1 MEKLTHFLW
10 AKVVAVILCIVSA
23 FCACGTLV
31 LFAISAN
38 YSEGELLDELYQSAA
53 DNYAASIVDHYEKAR
68 DQNKNQALSMFD
80 GTSLNYAVVKS
91 NSIDITQKGL
101 SPQNWG
107 TYLYGTPETAKD
119 YTYHFISAPED
130 ADGQYSYNT
139 SSILSGLGM
148 GDFTNYA
155 QQIAV
160 KEEIIR
166 DVVYA
171 KDTGLFYVVTDQAFI
186 LVRSLMIGYEKYDS
200 SYDGAA
206 FDGYS
211 CYYIDD
217 LDRPYYIDDDYRIVT
232 LDLSQ
237 DCEYTLIIDDCNSV
251 LRIVREEHI
260 LSDADE
266 VPESEGFDAAQQ
278 TVGEIADIDI
288 LSGETTTAD
297 VWNNR
302 DIHVVECLPEDANV
316 YQTGYRDI
324 SGSIVYYEIDES
336 DSGEE
341 ETFYH
346 VLSYVNPDMACKGD
360 LFDQA
365 RQINNLVQAAA
376 RYGTL
381 VEVVFI
387 SLAIASFIFLMYAAG
402 KRRGDNEIHLRI
414 WDRMFFEI
422 YTAGM
427 FAIELLLFVG
437 TILLLDEVENDFL
450 LYHLVTM
457 GVQAAAVFAVI
468 AIVYCMGLAVR
479 IKSKNFWNYTLVYRI
494 CRWIKRKKD
503 RFVQKFHENPSLMKK
518 TIWILAAWFAIEFFT
533 LIVFLVFGCAF
544 TNGVFSV
551 LVWLFLSFVVKAV
564 IIIGVIME
572 LDQLRRGAE
581 RLANGD
587 FEHPI
592 DTSRMVWE
600 IKKHGDN
607 LNAVGDGFSLAV
619 AKQMKSEHFKT
630 ELITN
635 VSHDIKTPLTS
646 IINYV
651 DLLEK
656 ENIDSPK
663 AKEYIEVLE
672 RQSNRLK
679 KLIEDLMEASKAST
693 GNLAVHL
700 EKLEADVFLV
710 QTVGEFE
717 EKTKAAGLDLIIKK
731 PEEPVTVL
739 ADSRHFWRVIDNLMN
754 NICKYAQPDTRV
766 YIDLE
771 KKGESVFVIFKN
783 TSKTQL
789 NISSEELMERF
800 VRGDSSRNTEGNGL
814 GLSIAR
820 SLMELMKGELTLVVD
835 GDLFKVTLRFNS

>member
-10 AKVVAVILCIVSA
+10 AKVIAVVLCIVCA
-23 FCACGTLV
+23 FGALGTLFV
-31 LFAISAN
+31 FAVNAEFK
-38 YSEGELLDELYQSAA
+38 EGELLDELNKSAA
-53 DNYAASIVDHYEKAR
+53 DNYAAAIVDHYEKAR
-68 DQNKNQALSMFD
+68 DQNKDQALSMFD
-80 GTSLNYAVVKS
+80 GTSLNYVVIKS
-91 NSIDITQKGL
+91 NDIELNVNGS
-101 SPQNWG
+101 SPQDWG

-119 YTYHFISAPED
+119 FTYHFISAPE
-130 ADGQYSYNT
+130 AAEGQYSYNT
-139 SSILSGLGM
+139 SSIFSGLDAGEFILY
-148 GDFTNYA
+148 GVPVT
-155 QQIAV
+155 V

-171 KDTGLFYVVTDQAFI
+171 EDTGLFYVVTDQAYI
-186 LVRSLMIGYEKYDS
+186 LVHDLTIRYEEYDS
-200 SYDGAA
+200 A
-206 FDGYS
+206 FDEVTTHEVDCFYR
-211 CYYIDD
+211 DF
-217 LDRPYYIDDDYRIVT
+217 DRPYYVDGDNRIIKIDFSQDREYTARIVG
-232 LDLSQ
+232 LDS
-237 DCEYTLIIDDCNSV
+237 I
-251 LRIVREEHI
+251 LRIVREESS
-260 LSDADE
+260 LPTVDE
-266 VPESEGFDAAQQ
+266 SPESVVYDAAQE
-278 TVGEIADIDI
+278 TVDEEKEPTV
-288 LSGETTTAD
+288 LSEEMTDSD
-297 VWNNR
+297 VWNNQ
-302 DIHVVECLPEDANV
+302 DIHVMEGLPEDANV
-316 YQTGYRDI
+316 YQMGYQDI
-324 SGSIVYYEIDES
+324 SGSIVIYQIDES
-336 DSGEE
+336 GDEAG

-346 VLSYVNPDMACKGD
+346 VLSYVNPDMECKGD
-360 LFDQA
+360 LFYQA
-365 RQINNLVQAAA
+365 RQVNNLVVFIAKF
-376 RYGTL
+376 GIL
-381 VEVVFI
+381 FEVVLV
-387 SLAIASFIFLMYAAG
+387 SLAIASFVFLMYAAG
-402 KRRGDNEIHLRI
+402 KRKGDDEIHLRI

-427 FAIELLLFVG
+427 FAIELFIFVG
-437 TILLLDEVENDFL
+437 TLLLVDELQNDFL
-450 LYHLVTM
+450 LLHLVLLT
-457 GVQAAAVFAVI
+457 VQMAAVFAVI
-468 AIVYCMGLAVR
+468 AILYCMGLAVR

-494 CRWIKRKKD
+494 CRWMKRRKD
-503 RFVQKFHENPSLMKK
+503 RLTQKFHENPSLLKK
-518 TIWILAAWFAIEFFT
+518 AIWILAAWFAIEFFT
-533 LIVFLVFGCAF
+533 VIVFCVLGYAYTDVM
-544 TNGVFSV
+544 FSV

-581 RLANGD
+581 RLAAGD

-607 LNAVGDGFSLAV
+607 LNAIGDGISLAV

-731 PEEPVTVL
+731 PDEPVTVL
-739 ADSRHFWRVIDNLMN
+739 ADSRHFWRVIDNLMS

-771 KKGESVFVIFKN
+771 KKGEKVFVIFKN
-783 TSKTQL
+783 TSKSQL

-820 SLMELMKGELTLVVD
+820 SLMELMRGELTLVVD
-835 GDLFKVTLRFNS
+835 GDLFKVILTFNS